1 MAENIKITSQE
12 LSTLLG
18 RFKGE
23 MEKMENLLTSVKD
36 ATTNAKSIWE
46 GDASDTVLGAV
57 EDFQKVFD
65 DVNEKNRKYA
75 DFINEVI
82 GKYTSIDESQISLVE
97 SNANSYSVSE

>member
-18 RFKGE
+18 QFKGE

-46 GDASDTVLGAV
+46 GEASDTVLGAV

-82 GKYTSIDESQISLVE
+82 SKYTSIDESQISLVE

>member
-18 RFKGE
+18 QFKGE

-82 GKYTSIDESQISLVE
+82 SKYTLIDESQISLVE